1 MLTAFQSCVGNTPQ
15 VPIFLRSKKGGCL
28 MEVKLQVNDD
38 VIELH
43 PFVKAVFRSVVFG
56 LIKELRDI
64 PKNIQEVQLSIK
76 AD

>member
-1 MLTAFQSCVGNTPQ
+1 
-15 VPIFLRSKKGGCL
+15 

-38 VIELH
+38 VIKLH
-43 PFVKAVFRSVVFG
+43 PFVKAVFRSVVFS

-64 PKNIQEVQLSIK
+64 PENIREVQLYIK

>member
-1 MLTAFQSCVGNTPQ
+1 
-15 VPIFLRSKKGGCL
+15 

-56 LIKELRDI
+56 LTKELRDI
-64 PKNIQEVQLSIK
+64 PEDIREVQLFIK

>member
-1 MLTAFQSCVGNTPQ
+1 
-15 VPIFLRSKKGGCL
+15 LRSKKGGFL

-38 VIELH
+38 VIIKLH

-64 PKNIQEVQLSIK
+64 PEDIREVQLSIK
-76 AD
+76 ED